1 MAHCP
6 TSNLFIGSGIFNLKS
21 FKKKKIKVG
30 LATDTGGGTFFSMLK
45 TMSETYKVSQ
55 LSKFS
60 IHAAQLLWLATMG
73 SSASLNLENKI
84 GNIEK
89 NYCADLNIINLSSTK
104 EIEQRKNQS
113 NNIWEAIFPTLIM
126 GDDRAI
132 VSTWVNG
139 NEVKV

>member
-1 MAHCP
+1 
-6 TSNLFIGSGIFNLKS
+6 
-21 FKKKKIKVG
+21 
-30 LATDTGGGTFFSMLK
+30 MLK

-73 SSASLNLENKI
+73 LQHLLIWKKKI

-104 EIEQRKNQS
+104 EIEQRKINQ
-113 NNIWEAIFPTLIM
+113 IIF
-126 GDDRAI
+126 GKQF
-132 VSTWVNG
+132 SQH
-139 NEVKV
+139 

>member
-1 MAHCP
+1 
-6 TSNLFIGSGIFNLKS
+6 
-21 FKKKKIKVG
+21 
-30 LATDTGGGTFFSMLK
+30 
-45 TMSETYKVSQ
+45 MSETYKVSQ

-73 SSASLNLENKI
+73 SSVSLNLENKI